1 MFKVE
6 KLSQKA
12 VITVYG
18 FVGGYYLDY
27 RNVSAALEDVSMAGY
42 SKLDFRIHT
51 YGGTVFDGNLIY
63 NFIAGFKGEVDIYID
78 GVAASM
84 GSVIIMAGV
93 RIHIAENGFI
103 MIHCPQGGSYG
114 TAKVLIQGAKLL
126 TSMEKNFKQKVLTRT
141 GRPAEEVD
149 ALFDGTDHWFD
160 ADEAIAWKLA
170 DDKFSAKVANIPA
183 LNSDEASQ
191 LGAQAVYDRYTAA
204 LTTEHQIPKNKMNK
218 EDLIKRYALTG
229 VTAQSTDEEVLA
241 AIDAKIKAGNDT
253 AKAVT
258 TKAIEASVDKAI
270 EEKKITTEQRASY
283 VARGEKLGI
292 EELNAVLGDIKAYQ
306 PITSQLHQGGPSAQA
321 LDRKGWTWNDYQSKA
336 PRALEEMTTKD
347 PKTFKAL
354 YREEFG
360 VEPEI

>member
-6 KLSQKA
+6 KLTGKA

-27 RNVSAALEDVSMAGY
+27 RNISAALAEISQAGY
-42 SKLDFRIHT
+42 TKLDFRIHT

-63 NFIAGFKGEVDIYID
+63 NFIAGFKGEVDVYID

-84 GSVIIMAGV
+84 GAILITAGV

-103 MIHCPQGGSYG
+103 MIHSPQGGGYG
-114 TAKVLIQGAKLL
+114 TAKSLIQAAKLL
-126 TSMEKNFKQKVLTRT
+126 TSMEKNFKQKLVERT
-141 GRPAEEVD
+141 GKTLAEVE
-149 ALFDGTDHWFD
+149 AWFDGTDYWFD
-160 ADEAIAWKLA
+160 ADEAIALKLA
-170 DDKFSAKVANIPA
+170 DDKFSAKVSLPA
-183 LNSDEASQ
+183 LNSKEASQ
-191 LGAQAVYDRYTAA
+191 LGAQAVYDRYTAS
-204 LTTEHQIPKNKMNK
+204 LTNEHQIPKNKMNK
-218 EDLIKRYALTG
+218 EDLIKRYALTS
-229 VTAQSTDEEVLA
+229 VTAQSSDEEVLA

-270 EEKKITTEQRASY
+270 EEKKITAEQRASY

-292 EELNAVLGDIKAYQ
+292 DELNAVFADMKAYQ
-306 PITSQLHQGGPSAQA
+306 PITAQIHA
-321 LDRKGWTWNDYQSKA
+321 GAVEPQATDRKGWSWKDYQDKA
-336 PRALEEMTTKD
+336 PRALEEMPKKD

>member
-6 KLSQKA
+6 KFNGKA
-12 VITVYG
+12 VITAYG
-18 FVGGYYLDY
+18 FVGGGYLDY
-27 RNVSAALEDVSMAGY
+27 RNISAALEDVSRSGY

-84 GSVIIMAGV
+84 GSVIITAGV

-103 MIHCPQGGSYG
+103 MIHCPSGGAEG
-114 TAKVLIQGAKLL
+114 TAKDLIQAAKLL
-126 TSMEKNFKQKVLTRT
+126 TSMEKNFKQKLMERT
-141 GRPAEEVD
+141 GKPLAEVE
-149 ALFDGTDHWFD
+149 AWFDGTNYWFD
-160 ADEAIAWKLA
+160 ADEAVTLKLA
-170 DDKFSAKVANIPA
+170 DDKFTSRVTNITA
-183 LNSDEASQ
+183 LNSEEASQ
-191 LGAQAVYDRYTAA
+191 LGAQAVYDRYTAS
-204 LTTEHQIPKNKMNK
+204 LTTEHQIPTNKMNK

-258 TKAIEASVDKAI
+258 TRAIEAAVDKAI
-270 EEKKITTEQRASY
+270 EEKKITAEKRSGY
-283 VARGEKLGI
+283 VARGEKLGL

-306 PITSQLHQGGPSAQA
+306 PITSQLHQGTGEPTA
-321 LDRKGWTWNDYQSKA
+321 LDRKGWTWKDYQAKA
-336 PRALEEMTTKD
+336 PRELEEMPKKD
-347 PKTFKAL
+347 PKSFKAL
-354 YREEFG
+354 YSQEFG
-360 VEPEI
+360 VEPEF